1 MSLAKIQEVR
11 TTQVLAP
18 IRRPLRNAS
27 GFIPSFPV
35 VLIDLVRD
43 DGVVGR
49 AYTQIYFPELLPA
62 LEGSIQSLATLIK
75 GLPASPRDVYDFLM
89 RRMRLWGVKN
99 TFCTAMG
106 GLDMAL
112 WDAYARGRN
121 EPLYATL
128 GAQPRAHKPYYSV
141 GLYDENSVVEVAEE
155 AVAENYPGLKIKGG
169 FPTLAEDIAAVRA
182 AKRVLGDRALMID
195 YNQSLTVAEAMIR
208 CKALDDEGLAWIE
221 EPIIAD
227 DYDGNARLAD
237 AITTPIQIGENFN
250 GPEDMHTA
258 IKAKAMDCVM
268 IDPQFIRGVT
278 GWLETAAM
286 ARAAG
291 LEMSSHTFVEAS
303 SHLLC
308 ATPTAHWLEH
318 MDVVGKLLV
327 QPYPLVD
334 GMLTPP
340 DRPGLGME
348 WDEEMV
354 NKHRIGKNQS

>member
-1 MSLAKIQEVR
+1 MTSAKIEAIR

-27 GFIPSFPV
+27 GYIPSFPV

-49 AYTQIYFPELLPA
+49 AYTQIYFAELLPA
-62 LEGSIQSLATLIK
+62 LEASIQSLATLIK
-75 GLPASPRDVYDFLM
+75 GMPASPRDVYDFVM

-121 EPLYATL
+121 QPLYAIL

-141 GLYDENSVVEVAEE
+141 GLYDADSVVEVAEE
-155 AVAENYPGLKIKGG
+155 AVAESYPGLKIKAG
-169 FPTLAEDIAAVRA
+169 FATLEEDLAAVRV

-227 DYDGNARLAD
+227 DYEGNAKLAD

-250 GPEDMHTA
+250 GPEDMRTA
-258 IKAKAMDCVM
+258 VQAKAMDYVM

-278 GWLETAAM
+278 GWMETAAM

-308 ATPTAHWLEH
+308 ATPTADWLEH
-318 MDVVGKLLV
+318 MDVAGQLLV
-327 QPYPLVD
+327 EPYPLVD
-334 GMLTPP
+334 GTLTPP

-348 WDEEMV
+348 WNEEMV
-354 NKHRIGKNQS
+354 EKHRVGVNK